1 MKQEN
6 SVFFNRTRRI
16 GSIALDTVL
25 IAVFDLGTA
34 AFPARAT
41 ADMEH
46 PRLLFNTFTL
56 AALTRKT
63 VEGETT
69 TYCSRMNFNSSFT
82 NLHQKTLRTDG
93 RKLIWRNKIRSNRK
107 SHFFQPLCRGLLF
120 APEKCIKNK
129 YINQAISVF
138 GI

>member
-6 SVFFNRTRRI
+6 SMFFNRTRRI

-46 PRLLFNTFTL
+46 CRLLFNTFTL
-56 AALTRKT
+56 AALTWKT
-63 VEGETT
+63 VERETT
-69 TYCSRMNFNSSFT
+69 TYCSRMNFNSTFT
-82 NLHQKTLRTDG
+82 NLHQKTLKTDG
-93 RKLIWRNKIRSNRK
+93 RKLIWRNKIRSSRK
-107 SHFFQPLCRGLLF
+107 VTSSTPCAEGCSLQQRN
-120 APEKCIKNK
+120 ASKTNT
-129 YINQAISVF
+129 
-138 GI
+138 